1 MSFQNILLLVL
12 LVIVLYYLLTT
23 FLTPTEKKM
32 HDAREEIRISG
43 EDVSS
48 LNLDRAYSIWTYIDN
63 WNYRYGEEKII
74 WEQDTLALKLD
85 AFKNNLTL
93 NIPYRDEGTD
103 SNGVSIFT
111 CNIPNVPL
119 QKWVNIIIT
128 TYGKT
133 LDVYMQGKLVK
144 TCVLPGVPY
153 INNEKDLI
161 VTPNGGFKGYTAK
174 FQYLGNS
181 VNPEQAYDIYKA
193 GYGGNI
199 FGDLFNK
206 YKIKVSYLKD
216 NEEKGSIEI

>member
-74 WEQDTLALKLD
+74 WTQDTLALKLD

-93 NIPYRDEGTD
+93 NIPYRDELD
-103 SNGVSIFT
+103 KVSTFT

-119 QKWVNIIIT
+119 QKWVNIIVST
-128 TYGKT
+128 NGKAV
-133 LDVYMQGKLVK
+133 DVYINGKLAK
-144 TCVLPGVPY
+144 TCLMQYVPY
-153 INNEKDLI
+153 TASDKELVITEGGGFSGHTARFEFFSNP
-161 VTPNGGFKGYTAK
+161 VTPAK
-174 FQYLGNS
+174 AWS
-181 VNPEQAYDIYKA
+181 IY
-193 GYGGNI
+193 
-199 FGDLFNK
+199 
-206 YKIKVSYLKD
+206 S
-216 NEEKGSIEI
+216 KGSGQDSGFASFMSKYQVKVAILESGEEGSSFVF